1 VSLDEP
7 LVPLSSLSGEGEQ
20 TPASADRFG
29 RRWRLT
35 AAGLSN
41 VWRFGDL
48 LMDANSGRLLMRGPN
63 GTGKTT
69 ALEALWPY
77 LLDLNSRLL
86 GAGKARQTTW
96 TALMREGAN
105 GVRRRV
111 GYAWLTLAGPGEAGE
126 LSYGVR
132 LQFSEGSSPPVKI
145 VPFRVPDRPV
155 TGVPLIGDGR
165 SALSLDDFTDAISAA
180 GGQVFADEDEYVA
193 DLAARVLRTS
203 AAEAR
208 LLAGRIRQ
216 VRNPNLLGD
225 LSPQQARDALRDA
238 LPGVADDVINAT
250 AEALAESAET
260 RAAFDRDRGNAE
272 LIADFA
278 AVWSGHAAEI
288 LRAALKEAN
297 DVQDELHR
305 CQGEANRIAG
315 KVGRVQTAHKEA
327 KQRADAL
334 SESKTQLEG
343 RIKGL
348 EATDA
353 YRTAGVLT
361 ALEEQLR
368 AEQDTAETRW
378 GALASA
384 ARETRNG
391 SAALE
396 SSLTEL
402 SADVRA
408 VQERISEAD
417 PDVAGLEPL
426 VMWTRA
432 PRAVLTVGDLSV
444 DAGPLVTITSDEKPI
459 AEAVV
464 AWRTAADARTARAE
478 TALLA
483 LADHEPVAAADTVA
497 QAAEEKAAGLSERL
511 DTDELRLR
519 QLTENTA
526 ATAAKLI
533 DEVVEW
539 TDGNRLLANP
549 PLDAPDDGADRA
561 AYGDG
566 WDARDVEALRD
577 AEPAQA
583 LDAADSFASTALTWA
598 NSRAGR
604 LRADAHATDEHAGD
618 LRREAEE
625 LRARAAAL
633 RAGKLLALPRPAWAG
648 GGVDDDALGSALDW
662 QSSFDEDARPALE
675 AALAAAGLLGATLTA
690 SAATT
695 MAWQVGAQGPAMPQ
709 NLTTVLTV
717 DPEHPLAATAAAVIE
732 RVALVESA
740 ASDVERA
747 ALVIGRDG
755 TFRAGVAV
763 GAPALAPGMATF
775 LPAQHVGAR
784 QRRAAALA
792 RAGQL
797 DDEAAELELQAEDAA
812 GRAAALRQEAVQLL
826 RAASLFPPR
835 ETLRTAE
842 AGRAAKALDVTA
854 LSKELDKATGKASR
868 RRQQHQRLYEEW
880 AERTR
885 SRALPVILE
894 ELAAV
899 ETAARGV
906 ARTLR
911 ISAGEL
917 AERFAPRLGRLR
929 AAATSSDGPAGLTEL
944 LGKAKAA
951 ATRATQTQSEMDAR
965 RERAGAAMDEVLE
978 WHREAKHELAEVVEQ
993 FGPTNGERERLDR
1006 EVVRLTEQL
1015 RVAREKAEEA
1025 LPLVGQRIRQLTRL
1039 LDAPGVVDAVFAGA
1053 RPSADRL
1060 LADVAGGLASAKSYT
1075 KKTLRD
1081 RYDEARARLAGSWAL
1096 GSGDPLGE
1104 LDTYVFSYGDDSFTP
1119 ARAAAHA
1126 TALADSAE
1134 AALAAAE
1141 EKALRDFV
1149 VGLLPTAIRTG
1160 WVRMHDWT
1168 REVNR
1173 KMRSAAASSQLSVQ
1187 VRINLASDMSE
1198 HARTVYELA
1207 CKVFEADRTA
1217 EQDAAVSQALQALI
1231 NAADGESM
1239 VGKVAAAVNIREWVD
1254 VTYEIRRPDG
1264 TTVNWTPRTGLSGGE
1279 RRLVVLAPMVAAIAA
1294 SYDRLGD
1301 TVLRLAALDEVPA
1314 EVDEQGREGLA
1325 RYLATLDLDLIC
1337 TSYLWDGAPGAWD
1350 GIDAW
1355 DLEAAPDT
1363 TVVGFP
1369 MLVRGLVP
1377 LPGDDALVDGLDIT

>member
-1 VSLDEP
+1 MSLDAP
-7 LVPLSSLSGEGEQ
+7 LMPLQSLPGEGEP

-29 RRWRLT
+29 RRWRLA

-48 LMDANSGRLLMRGPN
+48 LMDANSGRLMRGPN

-111 GYAWLTLAGPGEAGE
+111 GYAWLTFAGPGEAGE

-132 LQFSEGSSPPVKI
+132 LQFSEGSSPPVKVI
-145 VPFRVPDRPV
+145 SFRVPGRPV
-155 TGVPLIGDGR
+155 TGVPLVGDGR
-165 SALSLDDFTDAISAA
+165 SALSLDDFTDIISAA

-193 DLAARVLRTS
+193 DLAARMLRTS
-203 AAEAR
+203 TAEAR

-238 LPGVADDVINAT
+238 LPGVADDVISAT

-260 RAAFDRDRGNAE
+260 RAAFGRDRENAE
-272 LIADFA
+272 VIADFA
-278 AVWSGHAAEI
+278 AVWAGHAADI
-288 LRAALKEAN
+288 LRAALREAT
-297 DVQDELHR
+297 DAQDELR
-305 CQGEANRIAG
+305 RRQAEAGRIDG
-315 KVGRVQTAHKEA
+315 KLGRVKTGHKEA

-334 SESKTQLEG
+334 ADSKARLEG

-348 EATDA
+348 EASDA
-353 YRTAGVLT
+353 YQAAGELA
-361 ALEEQLR
+361 ALEKQLR
-368 AEQDTAETRW
+368 AEQDTAQTQW

-384 ARETRNG
+384 ARETRNA
-391 SAALE
+391 SVSVE

-402 SADVRA
+402 RADICA
-408 VQERISEAD
+408 VQEHVGNAD
-417 PDVAGLEPL
+417 PDVAGLQPL
-426 VMWTRA
+426 VTWTRA
-432 PRAVLTVGDLSV
+432 PRAVLAVGDLSV
-444 DAGPLVTITSDEKPI
+444 DAGPVVTITSDEMPI
-459 AEAVV
+459 AQAVV
-464 AWRTAADARTARAE
+464 AWRTAAGAHTAHAE
-478 TALLA
+478 AASLA

-497 QAAEEKAAGLSERL
+497 QAAEDKAADLNERL
-511 DTDELRLR
+511 DADELRLR
-519 QLTENTA
+519 QLTENA
-526 ATAAKLI
+526 AAAAAKLI
-533 DEVVEW
+533 GEVAGW
-539 TDGNRLLANP
+539 TNGNRLLANP
-549 PLDAPDDGADRA
+549 PLDAPDDSAGLADHA
-561 AYGDG
+561 GG
-566 WDARDVEALRD
+566 WDAGDVEALHD
-577 AEPAQA
+577 AEAAQVLYA
-583 LDAADSFASTALTWA
+583 VDSFAGIASTRA
-598 NSRAGR
+598 NTRAGR
-604 LRADAHATDEHAGD
+604 LRADTRAADERAGD

-625 LRARAAAL
+625 LRAKAAAL
-633 RAGKLLALPRPAWAG
+633 RGGKLLALPRPAWAG
-648 GGVDDDALGSALDW
+648 DGADDDALGSALDW
-662 QSSFDEDARPALE
+662 QPSFDEDARPALE

-695 MAWQVGAQGPAMPQ
+695 SAWQVGAHGPAMPQ
-709 NLTTVLTV
+709 NLTTALAV
-717 DPEHPLAATAAAVIE
+717 DPDHPLAATAAAVLQ
-732 RVALVESA
+732 RVALVNSA
-740 ASDVERA
+740 ASDGQEA

-755 TFRAGVAV
+755 TFRAGVAF
-763 GAPALAPGMATF
+763 GAPALVPGTATWP
-775 LPAQHVGAR
+775 PAQHVGAR

-792 RAGQL
+792 RAKQH
-797 DDEAAELELQAEDAA
+797 EAEATELESQANDAA
-812 GRAAALRQEAVQLL
+812 GRAQALRLEAAQLL

-835 ETLRTAE
+835 EHLRVAE
-842 AGRAAKALDVTA
+842 AGRAAKAIEVA
-854 LSKELDKATGKASR
+854 ELMTELGNANDEATR
-868 RRQQHQRLYEEW
+868 RRREHQHLSEEW
-880 AERTR
+880 VERTR
-885 SRALPVILE
+885 SRGLPANLD

-899 ETAARGV
+899 ETTARGT
-906 ARTLR
+906 ASTLR
-911 ISAGEL
+911 TSAGEL
-917 AERFAPRLGRLR
+917 ADRFAPRLGRLR
-929 AAATSSDGPAGLTEL
+929 AAATSDDGPTGLTEL
-944 LGKAKAA
+944 LGKAQAA
-951 ATRATQTQSEMDAR
+951 AARATQTQSEMDAR
-965 RERAGAAMDEVLE
+965 REKAGAAPGRTLE
-978 WHREAKHELAEVVEQ
+978 QHAEAEQKLAEVMEQ
-993 FGPTNGERERLDR
+993 LGPANAERESLDR
-1006 EVVRLTEQL
+1006 DIATFTEQL
-1015 RVAREKAEEA
+1015 RGARGKAEEA
-1025 LPLVGQRIRQLTRL
+1025 LPLVNQRLRHLNQM
-1039 LDAPGVVDAVFAGA
+1039 LDVPGVVDAVFAGA
-1053 RPSADRL
+1053 RPSGDSL
-1060 LADVAGGLASAKSYT
+1060 LAELATGLASARSYT

-1081 RYDEARARLAGSWAL
+1081 RYDAARARLARAWVL

-1104 LDTYVFSYGDDSFTP
+1104 LDTYVFSHGEDSFTP

-1126 TALADSAE
+1126 AALADRAE

-1141 EKALRDFV
+1141 EKALREFV

-1187 VRINLASDMSE
+1187 VRISLASDMSE

-1231 NAADGESM
+1231 NAADDETM
-1239 VGKVAAAVNIREWVD
+1239 ADKVAAAVNIREWVD

-1279 RRLVVLAPMVAAIAA
+1279 RRLVVLAPMLAAIAA
-1294 SYDRLGD
+1294 GYDRLGE

-1325 RYLATLDLDLIC
+1325 RYLSTLDLDLIC

-1377 LPGDDALVDGLDIT
+1377 LPGDDVLDDGLGIT